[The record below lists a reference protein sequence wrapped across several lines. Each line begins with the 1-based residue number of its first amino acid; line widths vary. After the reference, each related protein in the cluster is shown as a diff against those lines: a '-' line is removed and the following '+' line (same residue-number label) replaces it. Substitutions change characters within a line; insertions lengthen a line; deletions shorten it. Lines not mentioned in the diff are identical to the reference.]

1 MAKKNSLFKRKERDF
16 YPTIDPQSAIC
27 IADFIKGKKYYEPC
41 CGDGSLI
48 NILSEYAE
56 CVGSSDLEKDA
67 SRLDRRDILN
77 ATLFITNPPYTWRV
91 LEPILFHLPTILP
104 TLLMLPSDMMHNK
117 RMSVHMKRCKSVW
130 SIGRL
135 YWQPNKIKGLD
146 NYCWYLFQETT
157 TQTTFYGRQNG

>member
-48 NILSEYAE
+48 NILDEYAE
-56 CVGSSDLEKDA
+56 CVGSSDVEKDA
-67 SRLDRRDILN
+67 SRLDRRDITN
-77 ATLFITNPPYTWRV
+77 ATIFITNPPYTWHI
-91 LEPILFHLPTILP
+91 LEPILFNLPNILP

-117 RMSVHMKRCKSVW
+117 RMAIHMKRCKSVW
-130 SIGRL
+130 SVGRL
-135 YWQPNKIKGLD
+135 YWQPNKVKGLD
-146 NYCWYLFQETT
+146 NYCWYLFQEKTT
-157 TQTTFYGRQNG
+157 PTIFHGR